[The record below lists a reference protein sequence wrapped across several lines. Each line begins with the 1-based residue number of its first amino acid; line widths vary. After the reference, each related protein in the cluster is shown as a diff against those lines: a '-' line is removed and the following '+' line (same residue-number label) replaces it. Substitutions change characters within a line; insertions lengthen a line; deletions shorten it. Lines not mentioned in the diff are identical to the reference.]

1 MTYAEFKNLLHSSKE
16 YKMDCNGHLTITN
29 YRTGASITL
38 DLAALS
44 EEAFGEI
51 TAEETEE
58 DAEW

>member
-16 YKMDCNGHLTITN
+16 CKMDCNGHLTITN

-44 EEAFGEI
+44 EEAFDEI
-51 TAEETEE
+51 TA
-58 DAEW
+58 